1 MTKLP
6 YRKRDIAVK
15 QLEIAISLY
24 QERKDPFSVITLAG
38 AAEEILG
45 QYVKAS
51 GKTNSLE
58 VLNNTALAIQR
69 LEGEERPRDVVGRAN
84 YARNNLKHLTLPDD
98 RFSIDAWEEATDML
112 TRATDNYW
120 LLDECLS
127 PTIENFLQQ
136 VRTPRS

>member
-6 YRKRDIAVK
+6 YKKRDAAIQ
-15 QLEIAISLY
+15 QLETAIRLY
-24 QERKDPFSVITLAG
+24 HESNDPFSVITLAG

-45 QYVKAS
+45 QLVKAS
-51 GKTNSLE
+51 GNTNSLE
-58 VLNNTALAIQR
+58 VLNSTALAIQR
-69 LEGEERPRDVVGRAN
+69 LEGEEKPRDVIDRAN
-84 YARNNLKHLTLPDD
+84 YARNNLKHLALPDD
-98 RFSIDAWEEATDML
+98 NFSIDAWEEATDML

-120 LLDECLS
+120 LLDDCPS